1 MIVRYSDILKNQPI
15 YNFGVIGHVA
25 HGKSTLVRSITGTK
39 TQKHSSEKER
49 NITINIGYA
58 NSKIY
63 IDESGKFITCPSNQD
78 FDDDDSLKIV
88 SHISFVDCPGHEAY
102 MSNMISGSAVMNS
115 CVLVIASN
123 EQIPQP
129 QTYEHF
135 QAVKDLD
142 IDNLLILQNK
152 CDLIESSENEN
163 ILNKINSFIGD
174 TLLSNSPIIPSSIQN
189 DINRQEI
196 VYNLV
201 KSSTLDNFKKLSDKI
216 NEPLLMTIIRSFDVN
231 KQNCSYHNLKGGVVG
246 GSLITGFL
254 NVNDIV
260 EIRPGF
266 ITNGKFRP
274 IYAKVI
280 SLQSDNRKLEYA
292 VPGGLIGVGLDIDP
306 SFSKDNGMLG
316 QTLGKVGSLP
326 DVCKEI
332 AVEFSFMERL
342 NKLNDIKFKTDESIL
357 ININSMNIEAKI
369 TKCSKKKQYLLLNL
383 NKPVCIN
390 IDQRVAI
397 FKMIS
402 GRWILVSNGIFKEGK
417 PLERDD
423 TNEMDDKNSDRKIE
437 IENDIE
443 DIIFKEAESYE
454 NLLNN
459 VEFKKDQGKKTYIPP
474 PVVRKIN
481 KDSVF
486 TNYNEIL
493 EFLNR
498 NSELIKYDD
507 LLFEFFKQETSTSCE
522 FNKNGLSIRGVFR
535 ANNIQNIIVNFL
547 SKYKKCM
554 TCNSFN
560 SYLKKNSRLLIKS
573 CIDCKSEFN
582 IN

>member
-1 MIVRYSDILKNQPI
+1 MIIRYSDILKNQPI

-39 TQKHSSEKER
+39 TQKHSSEKVR

-63 IDESGKFITCPSNQD
+63 VDNSGKFITCPSNCD
-78 FDDDDSLKIV
+78 FDDDNTLKIV

-152 CDLIESSENEN
+152 CDLIESSENNMVLGN
-163 ILNKINSFIGD
+163 INNFISG
-174 TLLSNSPIIPSSIQN
+174 TSISNSPIIPSSIQN
-189 DINRQEI
+189 DVNRQEI

-201 KSSTLDNFKKLSDKI
+201 KNSTVDNFLNLKNKI
-216 NEPLLMTIIRSFDVN
+216 NKPLSMTIIRSFDVN

-254 NVNDIV
+254 KINDVI

-266 ITNGKFRP
+266 ITGGKFRP
-274 IYAKVI
+274 IYAKVL

-316 QTLGKVGSLP
+316 QTLGSLGSLP

-332 AVEFSFMERL
+332 AVEYSFMERL
-342 NKLNDIKFKTDESIL
+342 NKLDDLKFKTDESIL

-369 TKCSKKKQYLLLNL
+369 TKCSKKKKYLLINL

-390 IDQRVAI
+390 IGQRVAI

-402 GRWILVSNGIFKEGK
+402 GRWLLVSNGIFQEGI
-417 PLERDD
+417 PLKIDD
-423 TNEMDDKNSDRKIE
+423 THIKMEDENLDRKIE
-437 IENDIE
+437 IENDID
-443 DIIFKEAESYE
+443 DINFKEPENYE

-459 VEFKKDQGKKTYIPP
+459 VEFKKGQGKKTYIPP
-474 PVVRKIN
+474 PTVRKIN

-493 EFLNR
+493 DFLNR
-498 NSELIKYDD
+498 NSESIKYDD
-507 LLFEFFKQETSTSCE
+507 LLFEYFKQETSTSCE
-522 FNKNGLSIRGVFR
+522 INKNGLSIRGVFR
-535 ANNIQNIIVNFL
+535 TNNIQNIIVNHH
-547 SKYKKCM
+547 
-554 TCNSFN
+554 
-560 SYLKKNSRLLIKS
+560 I
-573 CIDCKSEFN
+573 
-582 IN
+582 